1 MKFNK
6 TIDISEFDI
15 VYEINEN
22 YSNEKLLN
30 FIMKILP
37 EESYP
42 NRDIEFLFLLLK
54 KLSNKL
60 VEFTKDCELE
70 DDAKKLRKEIK
81 ELYDKAN
88 NFLQYNYWN

>member
-15 VYEINEN
+15 IHEINEN
-22 YSNEKLLN
+22 YSNAKLLD
-30 FIMKILP
+30 FIMKIFP

-60 VEFTKDCELE
+60 VEFTRDCELE
-70 DDAKKLRKEIK
+70 DDAKKLRKEII
-81 ELYDKAN
+81 ELYNKTN
-88 NFLQYNYWN
+88 NILYCN